1 MVLPLE
7 AALSS
12 VSERRLALN
21 GRFIESLNG
30 RFIESF
36 GGAVGHQLFG
46 GVLAMAPLGIEAAR
60 SKGPGGGGGA
70 GGHCSSM
77 CSSRDGRDPIEA
89 GSTVTLGD
97 ASFRSDAHG
106 GVSVAAALLTLCRY
120 CDGVAPSTPSQIAVS
135 SAPAAACSRTK

>member
-1 MVLPLE
+1 MVLLLQ

-12 VSERRLALN
+12 VSDPRRA
-21 GRFIESLNG
+21 LNG

-77 CSSRDGRDPIEA
+77 CSSRDAIEA
-89 GSTVTLGD
+89 GSTVTLGN

-106 GVSVAAALLTLCRY
+106 GVSVAALLTRCRY
-120 CDGVAPSTPSQIAVS
+120 CDGVAPSAPSQIAVS
-135 SAPAAACSRTK
+135 SAPSTACSRTK

>member
-21 GRFIESLNG
+21 GRFIES
-30 RFIESF
+30 F
-36 GGAVGHQLFG
+36 GGAAGHQLLG

-77 CSSRDGRDPIEA
+77 CSSRDAIEA

-120 CDGVAPSTPSQIAVS
+120 CDGVAPSAPSQIAVS
-135 SAPAAACSRTK
+135 SAPSAACSRTK

>member
-12 VSERRLALN
+12 VSERRLA
-21 GRFIESLNG
+21 LNG

-77 CSSRDGRDPIEA
+77 CSSRDAIEA

-106 GVSVAAALLTLCRY
+106 GVSGAAALLTLCRY

>member
-12 VSERRLALN
+12 VSERRLA
-21 GRFIESLNG
+21 LNG

-77 CSSRDGRDPIEA
+77 CSSRDGPRCRVDELMRASGVNWLLMPLDPN
-89 GSTVTLGD
+89 S
-97 ASFRSDAHG
+97 
-106 GVSVAAALLTLCRY
+106 
-120 CDGVAPSTPSQIAVS
+120 
-135 SAPAAACSRTK
+135 

>member
-1 MVLPLE
+1 MVLLLQ

-12 VSERRLALN
+12 VSDPRRA
-21 GRFIESLNG
+21 LNG

-77 CSSRDGRDPIEA
+77 CSSRDAIEA

-106 GVSVAAALLTLCRY
+106 GVSVAALLTRCRY
-120 CDGVAPSTPSQIAVS
+120 CDGVAPSAPSQIAVS
-135 SAPAAACSRTK
+135 SAPSAACSRTK